1 MEKSVRKILLFP
13 TEWKNKIKCSKA
25 STRNKLE
32 GNWEQRTT
40 WAAKAAPWTWG
51 RLEQIVLLHKVFGV
65 FLASQHKGCHFQGIG
80 VQPQIWFRSLLS
92 IQYIHVQYTQ
102 ELWFSQTLFLGILN
116 LWANPYIIMQKSN
129 KLGIQN
135 PRHDQSWITCP
146 TKKAA
151 YIGCYNQNQPLNV
164 AGQY

>member
-1 MEKSVRKILLFP
+1 MAWRGLSEFYRQLWESKLGNGWGIWLVVAHPSEKYEFVRVGIIVP
-13 TEWKNKIKCSKA
+13 NIWKHKKCSKSA
-25 STRNKLE
+25 TRNKLE

-40 WAAKAAPWTWG
+40 SAVKAAPWTWE

-102 ELWFSQTLFLGILN
+102 KLWFSQTLFLGILN
-116 LWANPYIIMQKSN
+116 LRANSYNYAK
-129 KLGIQN
+129 IQ
-135 PRHDQSWITCP
+135 
-146 TKKAA
+146 
-151 YIGCYNQNQPLNV
+151 
-164 AGQY
+164 